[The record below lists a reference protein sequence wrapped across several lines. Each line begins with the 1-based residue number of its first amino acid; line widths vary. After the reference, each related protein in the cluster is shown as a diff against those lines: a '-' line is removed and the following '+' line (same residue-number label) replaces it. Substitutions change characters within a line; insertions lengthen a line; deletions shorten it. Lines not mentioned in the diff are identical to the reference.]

1 MSSMLL
7 ISLRNQ
13 PPIWQLVDPLMKP
26 VQLYLVRMNSSIN
39 CWPPP
44 CMYQAFFMRLFMP
57 NGRSVPNVKVG
68 SLPK

>member
-1 MSSMLL
+1 MSSNEL

-13 PPIWQLVDPLMKP
+13 PPIWVLVEPLMKP
-26 VQLYLVRMNSSIN
+26 VTPNLVRVNSSIS

-57 NGRSVPNVKVG
+57 NGRSVPNVMAT